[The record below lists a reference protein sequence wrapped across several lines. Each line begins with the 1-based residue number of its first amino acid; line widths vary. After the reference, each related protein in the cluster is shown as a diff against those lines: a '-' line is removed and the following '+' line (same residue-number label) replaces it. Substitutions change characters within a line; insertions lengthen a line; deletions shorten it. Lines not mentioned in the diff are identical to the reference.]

1 MTDIA
6 LQNGAAGEPSAT
18 AILSLLG
25 SRSIVLVGMM
35 GVGKSSIGRRLA
47 ARLGVPF
54 VDADAEI
61 EKAAGMS
68 IADIFARHG
77 EADFRSGE
85 ARVIARLLDGGPQ
98 VLATGGGA
106 VMNADTRA
114 AIKAKGVSI
123 WLSAELDV
131 LMRRINKRKNDR
143 PMLQTADPAATLA
156 RIVGRARAGLCPGRP
171 HGAVARSAAR
181 CDRVRNHD
189 GARRVP
195 QCAGSAAAGGRRM
208 TALVRND
215 PTIVNVA
222 LGTRSYDIVIG
233 RGLLASL
240 GARIAALRPGAKA
253 VIVTDDNVARH
264 HLEPAEAALRHAGV
278 ASSRV
283 IVPPGEAS
291 KSYRVFE
298 QVCEAVIASRI
309 ERGDLAIALGGGV
322 IGDLTGFVAAVVR
335 RGLDYVQVPTTLLAD
350 VDSSVGGK
358 TAIDSAHGKNLI
370 GAFHQP
376 ILVLADTALL
386 DTLPEREFRAG
397 YAELVKYGLLGDAD
411 FFAWLEKNWRE
422 VFAGGNSSGSSARDH
437 AIAESC
443 RAKAAIV
450 ARDERET
457 GDRALL
463 NLGHTFGHALEAAC
477 GFSDRLLHGEAIS
490 AGMALA
496 FEFSARRQGLLP
508 MAQAQR
514 AIRHLAE
521 VGLPTRLQDI
531 PGPLPSVDQLMELI
545 AQDKK
550 VKRGMLTFILVRG
563 IGSAFIEAGVD
574 AREVRVFLSEKLAE
588 R

>member
-1 MTDIA
+1 
-6 LQNGAAGEPSAT
+6 
-18 AILSLLG
+18 
-25 SRSIVLVGMM
+25 
-35 GVGKSSIGRRLA
+35 
-47 ARLGVPF
+47 
-54 VDADAEI
+54 
-61 EKAAGMS
+61 
-68 IADIFARHG
+68 
-77 EADFRSGE
+77 
-85 ARVIARLLDGGPQ
+85 
-98 VLATGGGA
+98 
-106 VMNADTRA
+106 
-114 AIKAKGVSI
+114 
-123 WLSAELDV
+123 
-131 LMRRINKRKNDR
+131 
-143 PMLQTADPAATLA
+143 
-156 RIVGRARAGLCPGRP
+156 
-171 HGAVARSAAR
+171 
-181 CDRVRNHD
+181 
-189 GARRVP
+189 
-195 QCAGSAAAGGRRM
+195 M
-208 TALVRND
+208 TALVRSD

-264 HLEPAEAALRHAGV
+264 HLDSAEAALRHAGV
-278 ASSRV
+278 ATGHV
-283 IVPPGEAS
+283 IVPAGEAS

-322 IGDLTGFVAAVVR
+322 IGDLTGFVASVVR

-411 FFAWLEKNWRE
+411 FFCWLEKNWRE
-422 VFAGGNSSGSSARDH
+422 VFAGGNSSGSFAREH

-508 MAQAQR
+508 MAEAKR
-514 AIRHLAE
+514 VIGHLAE

-531 PGPLPSVDQLMELI
+531 PGPLPSVDQLMDLI